1 MADLRRLARA
11 GARSLRQ
18 FLVDTGGTTRLGYTL
33 VVFVA
38 SVAVGFTMAQIG
50 WPIVTLYQEVAQT
63 IQAVIAPLSDQ
74 ILGP

>member
-11 GARSLRQ
+11 GARSLRRA
-18 FLVDTGGTTRLGYTL
+18 VADTGGATKLEYTL

-50 WPIVTLYQEVAQT
+50 LPIITLYEEVAQT
-63 IQAVIAPLSDQ
+63 IQAVMDPLSDQ
-74 ILGP
+74 TLSQ